1 MSTAPNRSAPDDTA
15 RTGATPGGTA
25 PARGRRGQAI
35 AVGVIAVCAVGT
47 FGVLA
52 LRNDIAA
59 KKAEGQAVAFRTA
72 ALDETVVDPAKWGVD
87 FPHQYDGYKR
97 TVDTE
102 RTRHGGSEA
111 YQKLDED
118 PVWRN
123 IWAGYAFAIDFRE
136 DRGHAYMLHDQ
147 RNTDRVT
154 KKPQPGA
161 CLHCHAS
168 VINAYRE
175 KGIAAGASGTVTDP
189 LTSPQGKEQLLKGF
203 GEVCQMPYADATALV
218 EHPVACIDCHD
229 PGTMSLRVSR
239 PGMLEGL
246 AALANDDT
254 PLPHLPSIERWREGD
269 RANPYDPNQLAT
281 RQEMRALVCGQCHVE
296 YYFAPE
302 TKRLTYPWHN
312 GLKMED
318 AEAHYDELGFKDW
331 THAISGTPA
340 LKAQHP
346 EFEMWSQGVH
356 AQMGVTCADCHM
368 PYQRQGA
375 VKVSSHHVRS
385 PLLNMASACL
395 NCHPT
400 DEATLMARVKT
411 IQDTTKSLLDRA
423 EIAVSELITA
433 IALAKQDGVS
443 GERIAKAQALQRAA
457 QFRLD
462 YVSAENSMGF
472 HAPQESARILAE
484 SADMARQGLVV
495 LYEPERAE
503 EPIRVTIHE
512 TR

>member
-1 MSTAPNRSAPDDTA
+1 MPTAPNRSAPD
-15 RTGATPGGTA
+15 
-25 PARGRRGQAI
+25 
-35 AVGVIAVCAVGT
+35 
-47 FGVLA
+47 
-52 LRNDIAA
+52 
-59 KKAEGQAVAFRTA
+59 
-72 ALDETVVDPAKWGVD
+72 
-87 FPHQYDGYKR
+87 
-97 TVDTE
+97 DTE

-136 DRGHAYMLHDQ
+136 DRGHAYMLQDQ

-175 KGIAAGASGTVTDP
+175 KGIAAGAPGTTTEP
-189 LTSPQGKEQLLKGF
+189 LTSPHGKEQLLKGF

-229 PGTMSLRVSR
+229 PATMALRVSR

-246 AALANDDT
+246 AALAKDDS

-269 RANPYDPNQLAT
+269 RSTPYDPNQLAT

-312 GLKMED
+312 GLKVED
-318 AEAHYDELGFKDW
+318 AEAHYDSLGFKDW
-331 THAISGTPA
+331 THAVSGTPA

-346 EFEMWSQGVH
+346 EFETWSQGVH
-356 AQMGVTCADCHM
+356 APMGVTCADCHM

-385 PLLNMASACL
+385 PLLNMATACL

-411 IQDTTKSLLDRA
+411 IQDTTKALLDRA

-433 IALAKQDGVS
+433 IALAKQDGIS
-443 GERIAKAQALQRAA
+443 EGRIAKAQALQRAA

-495 LYEPERAE
+495 LYEPERAA
-503 EPIRVTIHE
+503 EPTRVTSVEI
-512 TR
+512 R